1 MKYRIKEAATNRVWL
16 EFENAVK
23 PSAEAACAGLLATQI
38 KAKRL
43 GHLGSLQL
51 QAWGRAGWTDVG
63 APQG

>member
-1 MKYRIKEAATNRVWL
+1 MRYRIKEAATDRVWA
-16 EFENAVK
+16 EFKSELA
-23 PSAEAACAGLLATQI
+23 PGAEAACAVLLATQI

-43 GHLGSLQL
+43 GHLGPLQL